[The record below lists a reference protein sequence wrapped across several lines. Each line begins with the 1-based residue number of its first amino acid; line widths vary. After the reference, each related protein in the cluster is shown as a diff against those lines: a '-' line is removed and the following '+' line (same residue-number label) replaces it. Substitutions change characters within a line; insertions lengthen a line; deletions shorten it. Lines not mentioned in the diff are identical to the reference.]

1 MAGDEREGQD
11 KDKRFS
17 LQDLGIRI
25 ERARIKLGPLLIN
38 IEDTE
43 AAPEPSKK
51 ENLEAERDKLLERL
65 REIDR
70 KLHGEKPEP

>member
-1 MAGDEREGQD
+1 MTDGEERPGDKG
-11 KDKRFS
+11 KRFS

-25 ERARIKLGPLLIN
+25 ERAKVQLGPLLIT

-43 AAPEPSKK
+43 AGVSKE
-51 ENLEAERDKLLERL
+51 ENLKAERDKLLERL

-70 KLHGEKPEP
+70 KLKGEKPEP

>member
-1 MAGDEREGQD
+1 MGDEERESQD
-11 KDKRFS
+11 KGKRFS

-25 ERARIKLGPLLIN
+25 ERAKVQLGPLLIT

-43 AAPEPSKK
+43 AGVSKE
-51 ENLEAERDKLLERL
+51 ENLKAERDKLLERL

-70 KLHGEKPEP
+70 KLKGEKPEP